1 MYHAE
6 DSSLSAVALE
16 ASRETQALAQLGN
29 NADPPADEAAAQML
43 AALQIELAAEAK
55 AVSASR
61 LLVEHLQVA
70 RITLLLDIHA
80 SQGKH
85 RVPLSIDTNRYTS
98 M

>member
-1 MYHAE
+1 M
-6 DSSLSAVALE
+6 ALE
-16 ASRETQALAQLGN
+16 ASQETQALLQRSNKEAS
-29 NADPPADEAAAQML
+29 PADEAAAQML

-55 AVSASR
+55 AASASR

-85 RVPLSIDTNRYTS
+85 RVPLSIDTNRYTLT
-98 M
+98 